1 MWIPFSISSNLLVNP
16 SNPRRLPL
24 PGSTNA
30 LDNIRELNKL
40 LGAVEANVLLAGEH
54 PADVAKRAVNDID
67 DAIMVLQEGGLH
79 PDAVQRL
86 REARGL
92 TEKAATSPS
101 SRIKLAKQALDAIN
115 QAKSLILG

>member
-1 MWIPFSISSNLLVNP
+1 M
-16 SNPRRLPL
+16 
-24 PGSTNA
+24 
-30 LDNIRELNKL
+30 DNIRELNKL

>member
-1 MWIPFSISSNLLVNP
+1 MKAVAAFLRAI
-16 SNPRRLPL
+16 
-24 PGSTNA
+24 NA

-54 PADVAKRAVNDID
+54 PEDVVKRAVNDID
-67 DAIMVLQEGGLH
+67 DAIMVLKDGGLH
-79 PDAVQRL
+79 PDAVQQL
-86 REARGL
+86 QEARGL
-92 TEKAATSPS
+92 TEKAAASPC